1 MELHTKRAST
11 ISCKIP
17 CCFHSLVVL
26 PSFVLHLHQKL
37 ATVSA
42 EELTQV
48 LCHMPRG
55 VMRILNTGMPLATG
69 QMEEATPH
77 PTKETL
83 AHCSGTA
90 PLPGPS
96 SRLMK
101 SAEGCAA
108 HTCPDGAQGAPVSE
122 PQAAGCTP
130 SAPRTSPGTS
140 GNAASWHL
148 CGSQPSANPPA
159 LYRGSVLFLVY
170 SVPVRWAQP

>member
-1 MELHTKRAST
+1 MELHTKWAST

-17 CCFHSLVVL
+17 CCFHFLAVL
-26 PSFVLHLHQKL
+26 PSFVLHQKL

-42 EELTQV
+42 EELTQG

-55 VMRILNTGMPLATG
+55 VMGILNTGMPLATE
-69 QMEEATPH
+69 QMKQATPH
-77 PTKETL
+77 PSKETL

-108 HTCPDGAQGAPVSE
+108 RAHPNGAQGAPVSE

-140 GNAASWHL
+140 GNAAARHL
-148 CGSQPSANPPA
+148 CGSHHLQILQCFTEEASYFWCTVFP
-159 LYRGSVLFLVY
+159 L
-170 SVPVRWAQP
+170 RWAQP